1 MPLVSNAAH
10 CKERVVNFLDYESH
24 EEPWL
29 TALPEILGR
38 QHHMLCVWK
47 LKYCLIWLGLA
58 FSHQGN
64 HVQGLTVYSQCLE
77 WLTGSLMWSPLW
89 GLQLM
94 SLRCC
99 WTVASCDN
107 LESVFRE
114 AHRAVPPCKAARTLC
129 HSWLTFSCISKWL
142 VNLFHCY
149 TLYFSFTNWA
159 SVSIF
164 FILTF
169 IAKNMTYP

>member
-10 CKERVVNFLDYESH
+10 CKERVVNSLDYESH

-29 TALPEILGR
+29 TVLPEILGR

-47 LKYCLIWLGLA
+47 LKCCLIWLVLV

-77 WLTGSLMWSPLW
+77 WLAGSLMWSPLW

-94 SLRCC
+94 SLSCC
-99 WTVASCDN
+99 WTVASCDTWSQS
-107 LESVFRE
+107 SVRHTEQFL
-114 AHRAVPPCKAARTLC
+114 HVKLHIHYVILDWPFPVLP
-129 HSWLTFSCISKWL
+129 SGLLTC
-142 VNLFHCY
+142 
-149 TLYFSFTNWA
+149 
-159 SVSIF
+159 
-164 FILTF
+164 F
-169 IAKNMTYP
+169 IAILYISVLRTGPLFPFSLYLPS